1 MNTVGEPY
9 SGKLNVRFDEGRLG
23 GQCSDQPPT
32 LPHLAGVHVER
43 VVASGRVVR
52 REATTRVPAAA
63 CPVCGHPSSR
73 VHSRYER
80 WLADRGMS
88 GREVN
93 IQLRVRR
100 FFCVDASCP
109 RRIFA
114 EQVAGLTERYRRC
127 SPGLRTMLT
136 EIALALGGRAGALIS
151 RHLDAAR
158 SRTTLLRLLR
168 ALPVPVPG
176 VLRVVGVDEFAVRR
190 GHTYGTVL
198 VDMDTR
204 RPVDVLNDRTSTTL
218 AAWLEKHPG
227 VEVVCRDRAGPYAEG
242 ASSGAPQARQVAD
255 RWHLLHNL
263 VEVVERVL
271 KRNRAALV
279 EATPEMDACDPEIE
293 PTPVEGALAARTRQ
307 RHHDVHALAE
317 RGLNLT
323 SICRTLKLDPKTV
336 NRYLRAASSEEL
348 IVPAAQRATSLER
361 FKVYLA
367 ERFADGCTNA
377 ARLWAELQAQ
387 GYRGHRRTVRR
398 YLNRLANG
406 TVERKRP
413 EEFTAREVRQW
424 ILRRP
429 DRLDPGDRD
438 RLQSICSRSPIVSA
452 TTELAQWFARLLR
465 ERRGQQLGAW
475 VQAVEAAEIPEL
487 RAFAA
492 GLRKDWDAVQAGLT
506 LPWSSGAVEGHVN
519 RIKML
524 KRQMYGRAN
533 VDLLRS
539 RVLLGR

>member
-1 MNTVGEPY
+1 VNTVGEPY

-43 VVASGRVVR
+43 VVGSGRVVR
-52 REATTRVPAAA
+52 LEATTRAPAVA

-73 VHSRYER
+73 VHSHYER
-80 WLADRGMS
+80 WLADRGVG
-88 GREVN
+88 GREVS
-93 IQLRVRR
+93 IRLRVRR
-100 FFCVDASCP
+100 FFCIAPNCP

-127 SPGLRTMLT
+127 SPGLRAMLT
-136 EIALALGGRAGALIS
+136 EVGLALGGRAGELMT
-151 RHLDAAR
+151 RRLDAAR
-158 SRTTLLRLLR
+158 SPRTLLRLLR
-168 ALPVPVPG
+168 ALPVPAPG
-176 VLRVVGVDEFAVRR
+176 ALRVVGVDEFAVRR
-190 GHTYGTVL
+190 GHTYCTVL

-204 RPVDVLNDRTSTTL
+204 RPVDVLADRTSTTL

-227 VEVVCRDRAGPYAEG
+227 LEVICRDRAGPYAEG

-263 VEVVERVL
+263 VEVVERIL

-279 EATPEMDACDPEIE
+279 EATPEMDTCDPEIG
-293 PTPVEGALAARTRQ
+293 PTPIEGALAERTRQ

-323 SICRTLKLDPKTV
+323 SICRALKLDPKTV
-336 NRYLRAASSEEL
+336 NRYLRATSPEEL
-348 IVPAAQRATSLER
+348 IAPAAQRATSLER

-367 ERFADGCTNA
+367 DRFADGCTNA

-406 TVERKRP
+406 TVERRRP

-429 DRLDPGDRD
+429 DRLDPDDRD
-438 RLQSICSRSPIVSA
+438 RLQSICARSPIVAA
-452 TTELAQWFARLLR
+452 TTELAQGFARLLR

>member
-1 MNTVGEPY
+1 
-9 SGKLNVRFDEGRLG
+9 
-23 GQCSDQPPT
+23 
-32 LPHLAGVHVER
+32 
-43 VVASGRVVR
+43 
-52 REATTRVPAAA
+52 
-63 CPVCGHPSSR
+63 
-73 VHSRYER
+73 
-80 WLADRGMS
+80 
-88 GREVN
+88 
-93 IQLRVRR
+93 
-100 FFCVDASCP
+100 
-109 RRIFA
+109 
-114 EQVAGLTERYRRC
+114 
-127 SPGLRTMLT
+127 MLT
-136 EIALALGGRAGALIS
+136 GVGLALGGRAGELMT
-151 RHLDAAR
+151 RHLDATR

-168 ALPVPVPG
+168 ALAIPAPG
-176 VLRVVGVDEFAVRR
+176 ALRAIGVDEFALRR

-204 RPVDVLNDRTSTTL
+204 RPVDVLGDRTSTTL

-255 RWHLLHNL
+255 RWHLLRNL
-263 VEVVERVL
+263 VEVVERIL
-271 KRNRAALV
+271 KRNRTALV
-279 EATPEMDACDPEIE
+279 EAPPDADAGAAEIR
-293 PTPVEGALAARTRQ
+293 PTPIVGALAARTRQ

-317 RGLNLT
+317 RGLSLT

-336 NRYLRAASSEEL
+336 NRYLRVASPEEL
-348 IVPAAQRATSLER
+348 IAPAAQRVTSLER

-377 ARLWAELQAQ
+377 ARLWAELHAQ

-398 YLNRLANG
+398 YLNRLTNG
-406 TVERKRP
+406 AVARKRP
-413 EEFTAREVRQW
+413 EEFTAKQVRQW

-429 DRLDPGDRD
+429 DRLDPDDRD
-438 RLQSICSRSPIVSA
+438 RLMSICARSPIIAA
-452 TTELAQWFARLLR
+452 TTELAQGFARLLR
-465 ERRGQQLGAW
+465 ERRGQLLGAW

-487 RAFAA
+487 CAFAA

-506 LPWSSGAVEGHVN
+506 LPWSSGPVEGHVN

-539 RVLLGR
+539 RVLVAR

>member
-1 MNTVGEPY
+1 MEDGAVEL
-9 SGKLNVRFDEGRLG
+9 LNVLF
-23 GQCSDQPPT
+23 
-32 LPHLAGVHVER
+32 PHLAGVHVER
-43 VVASGRVVR
+43 VVASGRLVR
-52 REATTRVPAAA
+52 LEVATWAPAAA
-63 CPVCGHPSSR
+63 CPKCGRPSRR

-80 WLADRGMS
+80 WLGDRGMG
-88 GREVN
+88 GRELS
-93 IQLRVRR
+93 IRLRVRR
-100 FFCVDASCP
+100 FFCVEPNCP

-127 SPGLRTMLT
+127 TPGLRAMLT
-136 EIALALGGRAGALIS
+136 DVGLALGGRAGEPMTRL
-151 RHLDAAR
+151 LDATR

-168 ALPVPVPG
+168 ALPVPAPG
-176 VLRVVGVDEFAVRR
+176 LLRAVGVDEFAFRR

-198 VDMDTR
+198 VDLDTR
-204 RPVDVLNDRTSTTL
+204 RPVDVLSDRTSTTL

-263 VEVVERVL
+263 VEVVERIL

-279 EATPEMDACDPEIE
+279 EAPPDPDTGAAEIK
-293 PTPVEGALAARTRQ
+293 PTPIEGALAARTRQ
-307 RHHDVHALAE
+307 RHHDVHALAQ

-323 SICRTLKLDPKTV
+323 NICRTLKLDPKTV
-336 NRYLRAASSEEL
+336 NRYLRVASPEEL
-348 IVPAAQRATSLER
+348 LAPVANRVTSLER
-361 FKVYLA
+361 FKIYLA
-367 ERFADGCTNA
+367 ERFANGCTNA

-413 EEFTAREVRQW
+413 EEFTAKQVRQW

-429 DRLDPGDRD
+429 DRLDPDDRD
-438 RLQSICSRSPIVSA
+438 HLRSICARRPIVAA
-452 TTELAQWFARLLR
+452 TTELAQSFARLLR
-465 ERRGQQLGAW
+465 ERQGQQLGAW

-487 RAFAA
+487 HAFAV